1 MTAVTP
7 SEVSRSQTEAAADG
21 RAAVAEAETSALPR
35 YFTVGFAMLL
45 VVLEVAWLG
54 VIAYGLWIVV
64 GSVWRT

>member
-7 SEVSRSQTEAAADG
+7 SEVSRSQAAAAADG
-21 RAAVAEAETSALPR
+21 RAAAAEAETSALPR
-35 YFTVGFAMLL
+35 YFTVGFALLL

-54 VIAYGLWIVV
+54 VIAYGLWILV